1 MHVKSSSQNKF
12 PMSLGTYRNKPHSK
26 PMPEVPPATS
36 PVSLGRRADDP
47 RPTVGQSASYDPQ
60 HRASAQ
66 KYVPRIFYGGQSD
79 IHRRTVRRLLPTFTQ
94 NRGVSGSHPELVRRT
109 VRPPGPDGPR
119 YYSSTVDSLDGLSTW
134 ACIILYNSYKIEY
147 NSDWCETILL
157 ISYWRSLPVKNM
169 FAPKIIILFSSLIK
183 YVFTLLIT

>member
-1 MHVKSSSQNKF
+1 MHVKFSSQNKF

-36 PVSLGRRADDP
+36 PVSLGRRADGP
-47 RPTVGQSASYDPQ
+47 RPTAVQFASHDPQ

-66 KYVPRIFYGGQSD
+66 KHVPRIFYGRQSV
-79 IHRRTVRRLLPTFTQ
+79 IHPRTVRRLLPTFTQ
-94 NRGVSGSHPELVRRT
+94 NRGVFGSHPELVRRT

-119 YYSSTVDSLDGLSTW
+119 YYSSTVDSLVGLSTW

-157 ISYWRSLPVKNM
+157 ISYWHSLPVKNM

>member
-12 PMSLGTYRNKPHSK
+12 LMSLGIYRNKPHSK
-26 PMPEVPPATS
+26 PMQEVQPATS
-36 PVSLGRRADDP
+36 PVSLGRRADGP
-47 RPTVGQSASYDPQ
+47 RPTAGQSASHDPQ
-60 HRASAQ
+60 HRASVQ
-66 KYVPRIFYGGQSD
+66 KYVPRIFYGGQSA

-94 NRGVSGSHPELVRRT
+94 NRGVSGSHPEFVRRT
-109 VRPPGPDGPR
+109 VRPSGPDSPR
-119 YYSSTVDSLDGLSTW
+119 YCSSTVDRLDGLSTW

-157 ISYWRSLPVKNM
+157 ISSWRSLLAKNM

>member
-1 MHVKSSSQNKF
+1 MHVKSNSQNKF
-12 PMSLGTYRNKPHSK
+12 PMSWGTHRNKPHSK
-26 PMPEVPPATS
+26 PLSEPSSATS
-36 PVSLGRRADDP
+36 PVSLGQRADGP
-47 RPTVGQSASYDPQ
+47 RPTAGQSASHDPQ

-66 KYVPRIFYGGQSD
+66 KHVPRIFL
-79 IHRRTVRRLLPTFTQ
+79 RWTVLHSP
-94 NRGVSGSHPELVRRT
+94 
-109 VRPPGPDGPR
+109 PDGLPFTSNFHTEPR
-119 YYSSTVDSLDGLSTW
+119 CFWKSSRACTEDGTPTGPNGPWYCSNTVASLVGLSTW

-157 ISYWRSLPVKNM
+157 ISYWRSLPVQNM

>member
-1 MHVKSSSQNKF
+1 MHVKLLAKNKF
-12 PMSLGTYRNKPHSK
+12 PMPLGTYRNKPHSK

-36 PVSLGRRADDP
+36 PVSLGRRAYGP
-47 RPTVGQSASYDPQ
+47 RPTAVQFASHDPQ
-60 HRASAQ
+60 HRVSAQ
-66 KYVPRIFYGGQSD
+66 KHVPRIFYGGQSA

-109 VRPPGPDGPR
+109 R
-119 YYSSTVDSLDGLSTW
+119 YCSSTVDSLDGLSTW

-157 ISYWRSLPVKNM
+157 ITYWRSLPVKNM